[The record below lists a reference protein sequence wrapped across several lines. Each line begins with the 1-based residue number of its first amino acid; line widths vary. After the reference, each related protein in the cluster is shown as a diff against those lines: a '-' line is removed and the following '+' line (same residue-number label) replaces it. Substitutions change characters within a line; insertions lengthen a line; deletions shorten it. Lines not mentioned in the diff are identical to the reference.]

1 MYHSFDEDGHFC
13 PKCGAGPFMCFMEDC
28 QCDNS
33 GICNKCGKADAL
45 DHWEQYANN
54 AEA

>member
-1 MYHSFDEDGHFC
+1 MYHPFDEDGHFC
-13 PKCGAGPFMCFMEDC
+13 ARCGAGPFMCFMEDG
-28 QCDNS
+28 QCDNNGS
-33 GICNKCGKADAL
+33 CDECVKADVL